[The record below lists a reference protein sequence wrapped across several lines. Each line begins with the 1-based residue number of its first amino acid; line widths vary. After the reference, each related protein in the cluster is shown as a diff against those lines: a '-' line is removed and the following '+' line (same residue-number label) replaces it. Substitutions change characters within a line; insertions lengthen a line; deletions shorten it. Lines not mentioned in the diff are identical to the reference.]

1 MTFVSL
7 KGGDRG
13 EGLLSLKHCLVG
25 VMCQSDIHTSAKDS
39 QQHIYFKEMKCIH
52 KVFAILEE

>member
-7 KGGDRG
+7 RGGDG
-13 EGLLSLKHCLVG
+13 GVGVGGGWGGLLSLKHCLVG

-39 QQHIYFKEMKCIH
+39 QQHI
-52 KVFAILEE
+52 

>member
-7 KGGDRG
+7 KGGDG
-13 EGLLSLKHCLVG
+13 GGLLSLKHCLVG

-39 QQHIYFKEMKCIH
+39 QQHI
-52 KVFAILEE
+52 